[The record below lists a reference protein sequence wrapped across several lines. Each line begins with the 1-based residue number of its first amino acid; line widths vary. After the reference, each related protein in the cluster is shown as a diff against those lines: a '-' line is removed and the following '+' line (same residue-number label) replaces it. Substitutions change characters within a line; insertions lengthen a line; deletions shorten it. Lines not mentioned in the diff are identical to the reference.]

1 MAKEDKAP
9 LYTVRP
15 GDNLTKLAREQGVSL
30 EQLKAWNK
38 LTSENVL
45 AGQQLRLAAPA
56 DATALPIAAPAP
68 TARRVKTEVAT
79 LADGSKLATHIVQPG
94 DTLFSIARRFGLSLE
109 ELKRLN
115 HLASDQVKLGQKL
128 VVGG

>member
-1 MAKEDKAP
+1 M
-9 LYTVRP
+9 
-15 GDNLTKLAREQGVSL
+15 

-38 LTSENVL
+38 LTNENVL
-45 AGQQLRLAAPA
+45 AGQQLRLTAPA
-56 DATALPIAAPAP
+56 DATALPPATPAPA
-68 TARRVKTEVAT
+68 TRRAKAEVKP
-79 LADGSKLATHIVQPG
+79 LADGPRLATHIVQPG

-115 HLASDQVKLGQKL
+115 HLATDQVKLGQKL